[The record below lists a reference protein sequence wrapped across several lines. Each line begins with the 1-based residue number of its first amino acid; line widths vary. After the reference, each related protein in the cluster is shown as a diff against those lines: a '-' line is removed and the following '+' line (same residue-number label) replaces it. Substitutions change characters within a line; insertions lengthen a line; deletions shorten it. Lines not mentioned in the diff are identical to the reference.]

1 MWRSKEAAIHRLVIH
16 SEIARPAPR
25 LTKSTAIRQSLQNAG
40 QGIYQPPL
48 PCYCLDSGHYASER
62 PIILKH
68 CPTPTRPHNCCCLGK
83 YPAPPFKWCHLPFPS
98 RVQQMVFSP
107 PSSVGKLPLWRAHR
121 KSSESNHGPTLLLSC
136 CQVVQLQRHPVA
148 SASTVSIE

>member
-48 PCYCLDSGHYASER
+48 PCYCLDSGHYASEG

-83 YPAPPFKWCHLPFPS
+83 YPAPLSSGAIYSFQAGFNRWYFLLPHLSVNCHSGELIVRALS
-98 RVQQMVFSP
+98 RLMVRRCCWAAVKLCNSRDILLQVQAP
-107 PSSVGKLPLWRAHR
+107 
-121 KSSESNHGPTLLLSC
+121 
-136 CQVVQLQRHPVA
+136 
-148 SASTVSIE
+148 